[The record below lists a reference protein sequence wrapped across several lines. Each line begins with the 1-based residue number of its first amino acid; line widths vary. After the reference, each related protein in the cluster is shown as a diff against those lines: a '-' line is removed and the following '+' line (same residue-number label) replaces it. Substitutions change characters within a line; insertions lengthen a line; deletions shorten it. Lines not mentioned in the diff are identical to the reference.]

1 MVGKME
7 IGGVGN
13 WGKQISRGLAL
24 HAGSAGYVVWL
35 VGSTWENE
43 TSPSSGKEIFAILT
57 TKATDF
63 SKMTTIHWASLK

>member
-13 WGKQISRGLAL
+13 WGKQISRELAL
-24 HAGSAGYVVWL
+24 HAGSAGYVVLLYNGVRL

-43 TSPSSGKEIFAILT
+43 TSPSSGKT
-57 TKATDF
+57 TQTRGAEGPTCG
-63 SKMTTIHWASLK
+63 AR